1 MRSFLRELK
10 RRNVYKVGAMHL
22 RPTAQL
28 GLAQVL
34 MRGGDPDGAI
44 ENLKATLDLPGG
56 YYTAALLR
64 LDPLWDPLR
73 GNPKFDAF
81 LK

>member
-1 MRSFLRELK
+1 
-10 RRNVYKVGAMHL
+10 
-22 RPTAQL
+22 
-28 GLAQVL
+28 

-44 ENLKATLDLPGG
+44 ENLKATLALPGG
-56 YYTAALLR
+56 YYSAALLR

-73 GNPKFDAF
+73 GNPKFEAL